1 MTAPAPTLAPDRA
14 GCRVRPGPGLPGQAL
29 PGLGRDA
36 KRCAA
41 DSEDPADHAAVGAAY
56 TAFMRAHLAR
66 DERDHLALEDEVS
79 RLTAENLRLRGAI
92 LTAAAAVDLPRGRRV
107 MAEDTANIILASIG
121 RSRVPGS
128 TSLIRRYDAQARSED
143 RLADN
148 SPGTT

>member
-1 MTAPAPTLAPDRA
+1 MTAPAPTFAPDAPDTGFAPARA
-14 GCRVRPGPGLPGQAL
+14 YRDRLFRAWV
-29 PGLGRDA
+29 DA

-92 LTAAAAVDLPRGRRV
+92 LTAAAAVALPEA
-107 MAEDTANIILASIG
+107 AE
-121 RSRVPGS
+121 
-128 TSLIRRYDAQARSED
+128 
-143 RLADN
+143 
-148 SPGTT
+148 